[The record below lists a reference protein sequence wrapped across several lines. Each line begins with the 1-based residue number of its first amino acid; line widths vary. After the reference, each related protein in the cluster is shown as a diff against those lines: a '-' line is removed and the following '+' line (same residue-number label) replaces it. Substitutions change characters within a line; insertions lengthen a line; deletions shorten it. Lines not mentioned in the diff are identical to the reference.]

1 MKKAVLII
9 AHRNFRDEE
18 LRIPL
23 QILRDNSI
31 ICVIASTSL
40 DMAKGS
46 LGTEVKPDVLIRDVD
61 PEDYDVIIFIGGP
74 GAMVL
79 AGREDVVMLLSSAE
93 KKKKILAAICIA
105 PAIFAKAGV
114 LKDKKATVWKSDESI
129 SILEKG
135 KAVFVDKPVVVD
147 GLIVT
152 ANGPQAAEEFGEK
165 IVEMLE

>member
-23 QILRDNSI
+23 QILRDNGI
-31 ICVIASTSL
+31 TCIIASTSL
-40 DMAKGS
+40 EMAKGS
-46 LGTEVKPDVLIRDVD
+46 LGMEMKSDVLIRDID

-74 GAMVL
+74 GARVL
-79 AGREDVVMLLSSAE
+79 AERRDVLMLLSSAE
-93 KKKKILAAICIA
+93 KKKKLLAAICIA

-114 LKDKKATVWKSDESI
+114 LKGKKATVWKSEESI
-129 SILEKG
+129 SILKEG

>member
-9 AHRNFRDEE
+9 AHRDFRDEE

-23 QILRDNSI
+23 EILRDNSI
-31 ICVIASTSL
+31 ICIIASTSL

-46 LGTEVKPDVLIRDVD
+46 LGMEMQPDVLIRDIE
-61 PEDYDVIIFIGGP
+61 PEDYDVVIFIGGP
-74 GAMVL
+74 GAL
-79 AGREDVVMLLSSAE
+79 ALAEREDVLRLLSSAE

-114 LKDKKATVWKSDESI
+114 LKGKKATVWKSDESI
-129 SILEKG
+129 SILKEG
-135 KAVFVDKPVVVD
+135 KAIFVDKPVVVD

-152 ANGPQAAEEFGEK
+152 ADGPQSAEEFGEE
-165 IVEMLE
+165 IVGMLE